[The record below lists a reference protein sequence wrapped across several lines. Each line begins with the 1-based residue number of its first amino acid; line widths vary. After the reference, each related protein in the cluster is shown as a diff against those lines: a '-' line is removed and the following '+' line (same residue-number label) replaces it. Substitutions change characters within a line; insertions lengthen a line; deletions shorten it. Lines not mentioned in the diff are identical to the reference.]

1 MRAVLFF
8 KSNCSHCQTLVSEII
23 PPLVEKYGSQLHIF
37 EVDSASPEGEA
48 LYTAAIK
55 NFNVKL
61 AGVPM
66 LVVGQD
72 VLVGSDIQQKFPGIM
87 EELLARG
94 GTDWPDI
101 PGLGDVLAADQSEAP
116 PEPASTEPAIH
127 PTDTPALPQAGVL
140 APAPGP
146 LSNFAR
152 DPLGNSLSIIILVGM
167 VISIIWS
174 ISCLRRLT
182 PTISAIH
189 LPTWVIPI
197 MCVLGVGV
205 AGYLTYVEVTQ
216 VSAVCGPVGDC
227 NTVQQSEYARL
238 FGILP
243 IGLLGMAGYL
253 AIGTAW
259 LVNRLAEGRLANLAT
274 ISIWVLSALGTL
286 FSIYLTFLEPFVIG
300 ATCAWC
306 LTSAVLMTTLML
318 ISVLPGK
325 LAIGRLSLPSNT
337 FWQF

>member
-1 MRAVLFF
+1 M
-8 KSNCSHCQTLVSEII
+8 
-23 PPLVEKYGSQLHIF
+23 
-37 EVDSASPEGEA
+37 
-48 LYTAAIK
+48 
-55 NFNVKL
+55 
-61 AGVPM
+61 
-66 LVVGQD
+66 
-72 VLVGSDIQQKFPGIM
+72 
-87 EELLARG
+87 
-94 GTDWPDI
+94 
-101 PGLGDVLAADQSEAP
+101 
-116 PEPASTEPAIH
+116 
-127 PTDTPALPQAGVL
+127 L
-140 APAPGP
+140 AP
-146 LSNFAR
+146 F
-152 DPLGNSLSIIILVGM
+152 DPNHICDPPPHMGD
-167 VISIIWS
+167 
-174 ISCLRRLT
+174 SCYVRIGSRRGRLPDVRGSRLR
-182 PTISAIH
+182 I
-189 LPTWVIPI
+189 
-197 MCVLGVGV
+197 
-205 AGYLTYVEVTQ
+205 
-216 VSAVCGPVGDC
+216 SAVCGPVGDC